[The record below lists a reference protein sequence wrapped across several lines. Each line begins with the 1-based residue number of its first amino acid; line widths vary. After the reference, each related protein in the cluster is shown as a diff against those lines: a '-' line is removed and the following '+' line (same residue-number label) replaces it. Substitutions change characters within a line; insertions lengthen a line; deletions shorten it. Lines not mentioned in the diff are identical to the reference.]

1 LVVSAVI
8 SRPAPHRCGGPGG
21 ERRASG
27 AGGGGVGGEWGGD
40 VAAGCEPR
48 SRNSPRKLTR
58 A

>member
-1 LVVSAVI
+1 VI